1 MVKKDMLLG
10 VLYAVLAMVLVSLN
24 NTYSI
29 TYNLFGK
36 LLGSSSQDSYGKG
49 NTFKNPG
56 FLLHIVVFAILI
68 AIPCCI
74 NK

>member
-1 MVKKDMLLG
+1 MVKRDMILG
-10 VLYAVLAMVLVSLN
+10 ILYAVLAMVLVSLT
-24 NTYSI
+24 NTYNI

-36 LLGSSSQDSYGKG
+36 LLGSGSQASYGTG